1 LRARRLAD
9 GGLERLFA
17 DLDPSIHLDGDT
29 LAVSGRV
36 QASATWPARDWC
48 CCPAPCLAGA
58 GAGARRGRA
67 GLHGHPGPPPRPQPS
82 GVSEHLAALRDAGL
96 LTSHRVGHQVI
107 YERAPSPSPSPEPPR
122 LQVGDP
128 DPPPR
133 GKAADTRIAMIN
145 SPLSAGNLELYPWL
159 DVR

>member
-1 LRARRLAD
+1 VLVLAVAEPASTAILARRL
-9 GGLERLFA
+9 
-17 DLDPSIHLDGDT
+17 
-29 LAVSGRV
+29 
-36 QASATWPARDWC
+36 
-48 CCPAPCLAGA
+48 
-58 GAGARRGRA
+58 
-67 GLHGHPGPPPRPQPS
+67 GHSPS

-107 YERAPSPSPSPEPPR
+107 YERAPSPSPSPEPPW

-145 SPLSAGNLELYPWL
+145 SPLSAGNLEL
-159 DVR
+159 